1 MILTIAIGKKEYG
14 QMAFNL
20 AVTLKKH
27 SDLPISVIT
36 DDNALKGIPE
46 ADMWVFDQIIHT
58 TEKNPFK
65 LKCYLNELTPY
76 PYTIFVDADCVF
88 LQEPNLKAS
97 LHIEGIDEPLYW
109 ATAEAIKDHYKVDT
123 KGINTSLIAWKSNK
137 ANDKFFTAAQKA
149 YDNPMP
155 KYKHIGGWYPDEI
168 PFAVAAAKKKLA
180 SPVVFHHSDKKYR
193 LGDAKGYTV
202 LSMNGKMSP
211 YDPMVRHYNMI
222 TKSASLD
229 FGLAHYPFKPSA
241 KVFK

>member
-1 MILTIAIGKKEYG
+1 MVLTIAIGKKEYG

-36 DDNALKGIPE
+36 DGNALKGIPE

-58 TEKNPFK
+58 TETNPFK

-76 PYTIFVDADCVF
+76 PYTIFVDADCLF
-88 LQEPNLKAS
+88 LSEPTVKTS
-97 LHIEGIDEPLYW
+97 LHIESIDEPLYW
-109 ATAEAIKDHYKVDT
+109 AKAQDIKDHYGVDI

-137 ANDKFFTAAQKA
+137 TNDKFFKHVQKA

-155 KYKHIGGWYPDEI
+155 KYKHIGGYYPDEI
-168 PFAVAAAKKKLA
+168 PFAVAASKKTL
-180 SPVVFHHSDKKYR
+180 SNPVVFHHSDKKYR
-193 LGDAKGYTV
+193 LGQAKGFTV
-202 LSMNGKMSP
+202 FSMNGKMSP

-222 TKSASLD
+222 AKSASLD
-229 FGLAHYPFKPSA
+229 FGLPHYPFKPQA